1 MKRDNNKIL
10 EDTVKSVERLQ
21 TFTPESISRDELGV
35 DFNFKGTISYMQELV
50 GLYKQLNITILE
62 DIPDN
67 KLSTIKSR
75 ADADFNIISEIQ
87 GFSSKQQDPNT
98 AHTNIINKI
107 KAMYQPAFEIL
118 TPFIS
123 YSVSKSADFK
133 RLETEARA
141 MIQSVKDSADELTK
155 HLNKNKEQAD
165 DVLDQIRK
173 VAAEQG
179 VSQQAIHFKEM
190 ADQHEKL
197 ATEWQKK
204 IFWTSI
210 ILGGY
215 AILSIFIHKIT
226 FLVPTDS
233 YQTVQLAISKVLIF
247 GVISFYLYLSAK
259 NYLSHKHNSIV
270 NRHRQSALM
279 TFNALAKAA
288 SSDGSKDI
296 ILNHAAACIFGP
308 QPTGYS
314 SDIKSGS
321 PMAKSVVELLT
332 KPFNAD
338 K

>member
-1 MKRDNNKIL
+1 MQRENIKTL
-10 EDTVKSVERLQ
+10 EDAVKSVERIQ
-21 TFTPESISRDELGV
+21 TCDPQSIGRGELGV
-35 DFNFKGTISYMQELV
+35 DFNFNNAISYIQDLV
-50 GLYKQLNITILE
+50 TLYKQLNITILE

-67 KLSTIKSR
+67 KLSSIKSR
-75 ADADFNIISEIQ
+75 ADADFNIISEIRS
-87 GFSSKQQDPNT
+87 FSPKQQDPNT
-98 AHTNIINKI
+98 AHTNIHNKI
-107 KAMYQPAFEIL
+107 KGIYQPTFDIL
-118 TPFIS
+118 HPFIS

-141 MIQSVKDSADELTK
+141 MIQSVKDSADELNE
-155 HLNKNKEQAD
+155 HLKKDKKQAD

-179 VSQQAIHFKEM
+179 VSQQAIHFKDM
-190 ADQHEKL
+190 ADQHETL
-197 ATEWQKK
+197 ANEWQKK

-210 ILGGY
+210 ILGAY
-215 AILSIFIHKIT
+215 AILSIFIHKIS
-226 FLVPTDS
+226 FLAPTDS

-288 SSDGSKDI
+288 SNDGSKDI

-314 SDIKSGS
+314 SDMKSDS